1 MLSDSMKC
9 LNAQT
14 VSLVGAI
21 AASSR
26 CYYTSTSRPRHI
38 SNLRCMGSEEQVEQC
53 SYNVNEMGYY
63 FSTCSYFGQVVCQP
77 VEGGTLAIM

>member
-1 MLSDSMKC
+1 MF
-9 LNAQT
+9 NAQT

-21 AASSR
+21 AASSG
-26 CYYTSTSRPRHI
+26 CYYTSSWSRRI